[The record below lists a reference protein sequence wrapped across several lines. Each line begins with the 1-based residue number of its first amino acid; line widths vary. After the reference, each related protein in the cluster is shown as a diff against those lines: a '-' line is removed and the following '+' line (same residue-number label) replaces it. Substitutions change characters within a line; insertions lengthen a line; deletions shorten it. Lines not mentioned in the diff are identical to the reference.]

1 MFKQYIDSLLEN
13 IPKKENPV
21 QIDIVLEGGSNN
33 GFYELG
39 ILLFLKEMEK
49 TNQIVVNRISGASIG
64 SYMGFHYFNNTLEK
78 TPKLFENMRE
88 HFKKNLNI
96 QIYKDLLH
104 EDFKMLSDETFN
116 SLQKNKLYT
125 TTIDINQKK
134 IILKDSYENKEDLE
148 ESIFKSCYIPYIC
161 GETLCY
167 KNQYMDGII
176 PHIFNNRD
184 KHNQV
189 KILYISINQLKKISK
204 MFQAKELNMNGR
216 ILEGIIDCYKFFLE
230 EKPSYFCSY
239 VNDWNFFNF
248 LIIRSKQYFV
258 FSFIFFLHITIMT
271 SRFLYPTLKDYHFVT
286 FLSVIFK
293 NLYKDFILYLCF

>member
-78 TPKLFENMRE
+78 TPKLFENMRA
-88 HFKKNLNI
+88 HFKKNLNLHV
-96 QIYKDLLH
+96 YKELLH
-104 EDFKMLSDETFN
+104 EDFKILSDKTFN
-116 SLQKNKLYT
+116 ILQKNKLYT
-125 TTIDINQKK
+125 TTIDINTKK
-134 IILKDSYENKEDLE
+134 IILKDYYENKEDLE

-167 KNQYMDGII
+167 NNQYIDGII

-189 KILYISINQLKKISK
+189 KILYVSINQFKKLSK
-204 MFQAKELNMNGR
+204 MFQAKEKNMNGR
-216 ILEGIIDCYKFFLE
+216 ILEGIVDCYKFFLE

-239 VNDWNFFNF
+239 VNKWSIFDF
-248 LIIRSKQYFV
+248 LSIRIKQYFV
-258 FSFIFFLHITIMT
+258 FTLIFLLHITIMT
-271 SRFLYPTLKDYHFVT
+271 SRILYPTIKDLHFVT
-286 FLSVIFK
+286 FLSAILT

>member
-78 TPKLFENMRE
+78 TPKLFENMRA
-88 HFKKNLNI
+88 HFKKNLNLHV
-96 QIYKDLLH
+96 YKQLLH
-104 EDFKMLSDETFN
+104 EDFKILSDKTFN
-116 SLQKNKLYT
+116 ILQKNKLYT
-125 TTIDINQKK
+125 TTIDINTKK
-134 IILKDSYENKEDLE
+134 IILKDYYENKEDLE

-167 KNQYMDGII
+167 NNQYIDGII

-189 KILYISINQLKKISK
+189 KILYVSINQLKKLSK
-204 MFQAKELNMNGR
+204 MFQAKEKNMNGR
-216 ILEGIIDCYKFFLE
+216 ILEGIVDCYKFFLE

-239 VNDWNFFNF
+239 VNKWSIFDF
-248 LIIRSKQYFV
+248 LSIRIKQYFV
-258 FSFIFFLHITIMT
+258 FTLIFLLHITIMT
-271 SRFLYPTLKDYHFVT
+271 SRILYPTIKDLHFVT
-286 FLSVIFK
+286 FLSAILT